1 MCVCVYVCVHIIHT
15 YTYIHT
21 FSGRLALGVLDHSR
35 VVPFIIYYLPYT
47 IVPPPPG
54 RSWGQNLVSNS

>member
-1 MCVCVYVCVHIIHT
+1 MWVCVYV
-15 YTYIHT
+15 YTSYIHIYT

-47 IVPPPPG
+47 IVPPHQDGPG
-54 RSWGQNLVSNS
+54 AKTW

>member
-1 MCVCVYVCVHIIHT
+1 MCKSICVYVCMYV
-15 YTYIHT
+15 YTSYIHIYT

-47 IVPPPPG
+47 IVPPHQDGPG
-54 RSWGQNLVSNS
+54 AKTW